1 VSQLAGESVS
11 RLPVS
16 QLVDDMVIKRFEDID
31 AWKESR
37 TLVNMVYSLTSK
49 TSFKKDFGLREQI
62 QRSAVSCMSN
72 IAEGF
77 DSDTKQQFIQMLGY
91 AKRSSSEVQ
100 SQLYVALDRE
110 YISEIEFEE
119 CYKQAQSV
127 GKLVNGFIR
136 YLRTGK
142 PANRLTG

>member
-1 VSQLAGESVS
+1 
-11 RLPVS
+11 
-16 QLVDDMVIKRFEDID
+16 MVIKRFEDID
-31 AWKESR
+31 AWKEAR
-37 TLVNMVYSLTSK
+37 TLVNMVYNLTSK
-49 TSFKKDFGLREQI
+49 TLFRKDFGLREQI

-100 SQLYVALDRE
+100 SQLYVALDRR
-110 YISEIEFEE
+110 YINEKEFEE
-119 CYKQAQSV
+119 CYKQAQLV
-127 GKLVNGFIR
+127 GKLTNGFIR

>member
-1 VSQLAGESVS
+1 
-11 RLPVS
+11 
-16 QLVDDMVIKRFEDID
+16 MVIKKFEDID

-37 TLVNMVYSLTSK
+37 ILVNMVYRLTSK
-49 TSFKKDFGLREQI
+49 TVFSKDFGLREQI
-62 QRSAVSCMSN
+62 QRSAVSSMSN

-77 DSDTKQQFIQMLGY
+77 DSDTKQQFMQMLGY

-110 YISEIEFEE
+110 YISKKEFED

-142 PANRLTG
+142 PADRQTG